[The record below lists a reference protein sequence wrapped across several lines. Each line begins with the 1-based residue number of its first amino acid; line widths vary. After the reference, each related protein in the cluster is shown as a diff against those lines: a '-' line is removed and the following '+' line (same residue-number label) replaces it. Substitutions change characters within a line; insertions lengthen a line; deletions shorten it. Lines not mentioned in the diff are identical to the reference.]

1 MREMSR
7 QGGSAA
13 GSSSQEIPSGDPIV
27 PPYNGSK
34 KLPVAR
40 LLYSDEPTGAPKGLT
55 EEVESD
61 DDLVNEIRASPPPCE

>member
-55 EEVESD
+55 
-61 DDLVNEIRASPPPCE
+61 